1 MKIDLFSAPIRKYAI
16 SNNQPHVD
24 YWDNEY
30 KQERFDQISPVIMAY
45 PNVPNPL
52 YQNYSDIMDQFM
64 DEIGASDT
72 HSWIFQT
79 YVFKAL
85 EKGESTDRMDTL
97 PSHYTLT
104 HYISDCKKSDMYW
117 HPIHQI
123 IRTFDPGVNE
133 WTDTSGVYVN
143 QGDVIIHPSW
153 IESNSPMNENP
164 DLRMT
169 LSIPVVIKTNEQS

>member
-1 MKIDLFSAPIRKYAI
+1 MKIDLFTTPIRKY
-16 SNNQPHVD
+16 SVNNNQSFLDH
-24 YWDNEY
+24 WEQEY
-30 KQERFDQISPVIMAY
+30 KNEKFNEISPVIMAY
-45 PNVPNPL
+45 GQVPHHL
-52 YQNYSDIMDQFM
+52 YQEYSDIMNQFM
-64 DEIGASDT
+64 EEIGCSDT
-72 HSWIFQT
+72 HSWHFET
-79 YVFKAL
+79 YIFKAF
-85 EKGESTDRMDTL
+85 EKGESSDRLDTL

-104 HYISDCKKSDMYW
+104 HYMSDCKRSDMYW

-153 IESNSPMNENP
+153 IESNSPMNENS

-169 LSIPVVIKTNEQS
+169 LSIPVVIKKNEQS